1 MTQLLGIDDLEVAG
15 KRVLVRADLN
25 VPLRDGDVVDD
36 FRIRASL
43 PTIAALRERG
53 ASVIVCSHLGRP
65 KERDPSLS
73 LAPVAVRL
81 GELGGFDVAF
91 TTAVVGPEVSSTIA
105 DAGDSVVV
113 LENTRFEP
121 GETSNDPVL
130 ADALAE
136 LADLFVLDA
145 FGSAHRSHAS
155 TAGVAERLRSAAGLL
170 VVAETQALH
179 RLLEATV
186 HPYVVVLGG
195 AKVRDKLGVIKAL
208 LPKVDA
214 MLVGGGMCFTL
225 LAADGYEVGNSLVDT
240 EMMDE
245 VREVLRAGGGGKIML
260 PTDIVVAE
268 SFDAGASNEVVSTA
282 SIPEDGFGLDIGP
295 ETQETYAA
303 IVANSEQLF
312 WNGPMGV
319 FEWEAFQAGTKAI
332 ATAVADAPGFTV
344 IGGGDSIA
352 AVRQLGLEDSIDHLS
367 TGGGAG
373 LELLEQGSLPVL
385 DTLRRWVDG
394 A

>member
-1 MTQLLGIDDLEVAG
+1 
-15 KRVLVRADLN
+15 
-25 VPLRDGDVVDD
+25 
-36 FRIRASL
+36 
-43 PTIAALRERG
+43 
-53 ASVIVCSHLGRP
+53 
-65 KERDPSLS
+65 
-73 LAPVAVRL
+73 
-81 GELGGFDVAF
+81 
-91 TTAVVGPEVSSTIA
+91 
-105 DAGDSVVV
+105 
-113 LENTRFEP
+113 
-121 GETSNDPVL
+121 
-130 ADALAE
+130 
-136 LADLFVLDA
+136 
-145 FGSAHRSHAS
+145 GSAHRAHAS

-245 VREVLRAGGGGKIML
+245 VKEVLRAGGGGKIML